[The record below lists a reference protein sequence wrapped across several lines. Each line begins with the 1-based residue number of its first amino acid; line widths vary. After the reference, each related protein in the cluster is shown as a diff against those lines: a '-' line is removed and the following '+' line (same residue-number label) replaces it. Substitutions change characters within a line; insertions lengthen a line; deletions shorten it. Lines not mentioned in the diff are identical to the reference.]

1 MSQPIEPGLSAEAAG
16 LTKLSDWDDAHAP
29 TSPSRRLER
38 IRALAPAFKQD
49 FLRPGPAVAVRTLPV
64 ARAPYLV
71 SYAFNRAC
79 TLPFKYLLFQNRA
92 LLVQFRQRGELK
104 NLLFNPTIPE
114 RSATAPFFA
123 QVAKRFHM
131 PAAVQRAIVREGPPL
146 PEQLAACG
154 VPAERIDYLAFD
166 HQHVQ
171 DLRPYL
177 GTASQPSMYPNA
189 KVLVQRADW
198 EASVQPHPLQKTWW
212 VPNSAEGVLTGNLVV
227 LDGDHQLGDGVAML
241 YTPGHTWGNQSLFF
255 RAPDSGCYTVS
266 ENGICM
272 DAYAPLHSKIPGLAA
287 HARASGEE
295 VILNGNT
302 LEGALDQYNSM
313 VKERLLADAFKAD
326 PNFVQHYSSSELL
339 HSAMAPGLRPT
350 RSIGEVN
357 EGVLVTAAQPASVRA
372 AQA

>member
-1 MSQPIEPGLSAEAAG
+1 MSQPIEPGMNPEAAG
-16 LTKLSDWDDAHAP
+16 LTKLRDWEDAHRP
-29 TSPSRRLER
+29 TSSSRRLER

-49 FLRPGPAVAVRTLPV
+49 FLRAGPATAVRTLPV

-92 LLVQFRQRGELK
+92 LLVQFKQRGELK

-131 PAAVQRAIVREGPPL
+131 PGPVQRAIVREGPPL
-146 PEQLAACG
+146 PEQLSKLG
-154 VPAERIDYLAFD
+154 VRAEQIDYLAFD

-177 GTASQPSMYPNA
+177 GTANQPSMYPNA
-189 KVLVQRADW
+189 RVLVQRADW

-212 VPNSAEGVLTGNLVV
+212 VAQSTEGASTANLVV
-227 LDGDHQLGDGVAML
+227 LDGDYQLGDGVALL

-272 DAYAPLHSKIPGLAA
+272 DAYAPLHSKISGLTA

-295 VILNGNT
+295 VIMNANT

-313 VKERLLADAFKAD
+313 IKERLLADPYKAD
-326 PNFVQHYSSSELL
+326 PNFVQHYSSSELV
-339 HSAMAPGLRPT
+339 HTAMAPGLRPT
-350 RSIGEVN
+350 HSIGEVN
-357 EGVLVTAAQPASVRA
+357 EGELSSAAQPEQART